1 MNRTALLT
9 VIALGPMCAT
19 AQYTATV
26 KTTVVKKESTEWR
39 AWSEDACTMNF
50 PTLWVAEGAG
60 PNDRVARF
68 LAPDLGEGGVPEQ
81 VEVFIRD
88 AGSADLATAA
98 AALERALR
106 EADNSVQ
113 VTGSVMD
120 GTEHVIDHT
129 ATLNGQAVRGHVRT
143 SLHNGRLLVLKFSAD
158 PQRFADDLYLAEAM
172 FASFAWK

>member
-1 MNRTALLT
+1 MARLILSTFIAFTALHLS
-9 VIALGPMCAT
+9 

-39 AWSEDACTMNF
+39 SWSEDACTMNF

-81 VEVFIRD
+81 VEVYIRD

-98 AALERALR
+98 AAYERSLR
-106 EADNSVQ
+106 EEDASVQ
-113 VTGSVMD
+113 VTGSAPD
-120 GTEHVIDHT
+120 GAEHVIDHT
-129 ATLNGQAVRGHVRT
+129 CTLNGQPVQVHVRT
-143 SLHNGRLLVLKFSAD
+143 SLSKGRLLVLKFSAD